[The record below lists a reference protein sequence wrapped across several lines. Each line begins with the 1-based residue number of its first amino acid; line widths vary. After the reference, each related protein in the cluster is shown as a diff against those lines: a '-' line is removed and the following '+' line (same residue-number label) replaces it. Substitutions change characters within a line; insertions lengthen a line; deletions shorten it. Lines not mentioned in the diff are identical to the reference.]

1 MSTETS
7 FLVPARQEKLQRCPT
22 RRSRVR
28 SGASSSATTTH
39 QLHANLHRRRHR
51 IVVMEP
57 NPPRR
62 PRTDPRGTPD
72 QRPRCGARRRP
83 DRVGHQPR
91 HRDPNHA
98 ASPDGAQGSL
108 TDPGEASVGGT
119 GTSDRRLR
127 TGLTQRPDGRSD
139 VPRGDRSPRK
149 HDKDP
154 VRLCTIIVDKRW
166 TNPRYGANRTQ
177 RTGQP
182 NGRRAEAPRDLPS
195 GVTAVRAP
203 PCWTAPEPPAAVID
217 DVTIATPTG
226 RRRAP
231 GGSGP
236 ARTKPHTDPQTQITA
251 NRFRGG
257 VWCTR
262 KKTQGRRSADEHPS

>member
-1 MSTETS
+1 MPTSTVGATAS
-7 FLVPARQEKLQRCPT
+7 WSWSPTCPGVPGPT
-22 RRSRVR
+22 RGGRRINGPGAVLAAGR
-28 SGASSSATTTH
+28 TGSGIS
-39 QLHANLHRRRHR
+39 
-51 IVVMEP
+51 
-57 NPPRR
+57 
-62 PRTDPRGTPD
+62 RGT
-72 QRPRCGARRRP
+72 A
-83 DRVGHQPR
+83 
-91 HRDPNHA
+91 DPNHA

-127 TGLTQRPDGRSD
+127 TGLTERPDGRSD

-203 PCWTAPEPPAAVID
+203 PCSTAPEPPAAVID
-217 DVTIATPTG
+217 DVTIATPT
-226 RRRAP
+226 RQRRAP
-231 GGSGP
+231 GRSGP